1 MKKKILYYILPII
14 IVFAVSVGIYDWNHI
29 SKKEFKELVK
39 KHPVQE
45 RLKFS
50 KKQRKK
56 MGIPPNKYF
65 DAQYLLEMDPKTG
78 KTRPENLLKIRNNK
92 NLLEKVTGVPG
103 QNRELTWEE
112 RGPNN
117 IGGRTRVV
125 FYDPNDVS
133 GKRVFAGGVSG
144 GLWVNN
150 DVSDA
155 NSMWYQVG
163 IDENLAVSCFAIDPN
178 DSNIWYIGTGE
189 AYTQGD
195 GVGNGIW
202 RTTNGGASWE
212 NIIAIDLDDSEVHR
226 PYFINQIVAWDLGG
240 ITKVFL
246 SIDGQFDQ
254 DPVGFQKSGWWILE
268 DDALKAI
275 EFLTPNKT
283 PYVFSDVEIA
293 KDNSLWVA
301 TKNNLFGDGGG
312 KIFRSIDGYNFT
324 EKYSFANG
332 DRVELSTSKK
342 NKDIVYALSSTNND
356 TQVELVKTIDGN
368 NFTEISKPNDVG
380 SDIPN
385 SVFTR
390 DQGFYNLTIEIDP
403 ENDAIVYAGGINLFQ
418 SIDGG
423 VSWSQISKWSN
434 NFGLGDLEVSLVH
447 ADQHAVAFNSL
458 NSNTAIFANDGG
470 IYFCADLENV
480 KENTNAIQGRNLG
493 YNITQFYSGAI
504 GQNKNNEM
512 LLGGAQDNGSLL
524 GVIPQDDSKY
534 TIGVN
539 SGVNFFIDLF
549 SGDGIET
556 FIDKEGKYIIYS
568 YLYNEYEL
576 RKLPIDNTN
585 ESISISMDQSSGS
598 FVNVADLDH
607 NLDILYTDGSFRG
620 VPRISRFSNLLSSPL
635 RRNFNS
641 RLLSESPTAI
651 KVSPFTKKSSTVF
664 IGTQGA
670 SLLKVTNINTNNP
683 TWSSIDLNDRINTGA
698 ISDIDF
704 GRNENEILVTLHNY
718 GVNNIYYTKDG
729 GITWAE
735 KDGNFPDIPV
745 KAIKMNP
752 LVENEVII
760 GTNAGVW
767 RTENFLSDKPSWKQ
781 SQNGMSSVKV
791 TKFDMRTSDNTVLA
805 ATYGR
810 GLFTSSFTKK
820 IVLNLQE
827 EIDIKTVSSKNGEIT
842 FNFSDKISSLL
853 DVTFFKMTGAV
864 VGRQK
869 IDPNDAAEQTL
880 TVSFVS
886 GVYIVTLSSD
896 QGNYSKKIMITNK

>member
-1 MKKKILYYILPII
+1 M
-14 IVFAVSVGIYDWNHI
+14 IVFAVSIGIYDWNYI
-29 SKKEFKELVK
+29 SKKKYKELVK
-39 KHPVQE
+39 NHPIQQ

-103 QNRELTWEE
+103 QNRELTWVE

-117 IGGRTRVV
+117 IGGRTRVI
-125 FYDPNDVS
+125 FYDPNDTS

-163 IDENLAVSCFAIDPN
+163 VDENLAVSCFAIDPN
-178 DSNIWYIGTGE
+178 DSNTWYIGTGE
-189 AYTQGD
+189 TYTQED
-195 GVGNGIW
+195 GVGNGVW
-202 RTTNGGASWE
+202 KTTNGGATWK
-212 NIIAIDLDDSEVHR
+212 NIIAINFGEPEVFR
-226 PYFINQIVAWDLGG
+226 PYFINQIVAWDLDG

-268 DDALKAI
+268 DGELKNI

-293 KDNSLWVA
+293 KDNSIWIA
-301 TKNNLFGDGGG
+301 TKDNLFGDGGG
-312 KIFRSIDGYNFT
+312 KIFRSTDGYNFT
-324 EKYSFANG
+324 EKYSFDNG
-332 DRVELSTSKK
+332 NRVELSTSKK

-380 SDIPN
+380 SDVPN
-385 SVFTR
+385 LVFTR

-418 SIDGG
+418 SIDSGT
-423 VSWSQISKWSN
+423 SWSQISKWSN
-434 NFGLGDLEVSLVH
+434 NFGLEFLEVSLVH
-447 ADQHAVAFNSL
+447 ADQHAITFNPL

-470 IYFCADLENV
+470 VYFCEDLKNV
-480 KENTNAIQGRNLG
+480 KENTNAIQERNLG

-504 GQNKNNEM
+504 GQNKNKEM

-524 GVIPQDDSKY
+524 GVIPQKDSKFVV
-534 TIGVN
+534 GVN
-539 SGVNFFIDLF
+539 SGVNFFVDLF

-556 FIDKEGKYIIYS
+556 FIDKQGKYIIYS

-585 ESISISMDQSSGS
+585 KPVSISLDQNSGS
-598 FVNVADLDH
+598 FTNVADLDH

-620 VPRISRFSNLLSSPL
+620 VPRISRFSNLLSFPS
-635 RRNFNS
+635 RRNFNN
-641 RLLSESPTAI
+641 RLLNGNPTAI

-664 IGTQGA
+664 IGTQEA
-670 SLLKVTNINTNNP
+670 SLLKVTNMNTNNP
-683 TWSSIDLNDRINTGA
+683 IWSSIDLNDRINTGA
-698 ISDIDF
+698 ISNIDF

-729 GITWAE
+729 GITWTE

-767 RTENFLSDKPSWKQ
+767 RTENFLSDMPSWKQ

-805 ATYGR
+805 STYGR

-820 IVLNLQE
+820 NILNLQE
-827 EIDIKTVSSKNGEIT
+827 EIDIKTVSSTNGEIT

-853 DVTFFKMTGAV
+853 DITFFKMTGAV
-864 VGRQK
+864 VGKQK
-869 IDPNDAAEQTL
+869 IDPNNAAEQTL
-880 TVSFVS
+880 NVSFVS
-886 GVYIVTLSSD
+886 GVYIMTLSSD
-896 QGNYSKKIMITNK
+896 QGTYSKKIIITNK